1 MDLVLNSL
9 KFKDFRRNIGTQYRR
24 REKKKRMVMAE
35 GKKTSAIFYLVV
47 FFLNIFYLKVY

>member
-1 MDLVLNSL
+1 MDLVLNGL

-35 GKKTSAIFYLVV
+35 GKKPSATLYSYIRWLFFKIF
-47 FFLNIFYLKVY
+47 FI